1 LESIR
6 RSKLHLGQSIHS
18 DDYFLKEV
26 SALLDTANEGWAIIG
41 RGNTADIVKLSASEA
56 IKWLDRFPE
65 WEENVVKL
73 GFVSALRAA
82 IDPPPPPLG
91 PCNHSKVV
99 PYAEGLTEETVLCEK
114 CKHSMKKNIV
124 YE

>member
-1 LESIR
+1 
-6 RSKLHLGQSIHS
+6 
-18 DDYFLKEV
+18 V

-114 CKHSMKKNIV
+114 CTHPMKKNVV

>member
-1 LESIR
+1 MKNCTEVHSLSQNFISFDFGWRVSEDQNSNWDN
-6 RSKLHLGQSIHS
+6 QSILMII
-18 DDYFLKEV
+18 YILKEV
-26 SALLDTANEGWAIIG
+26 SPLLDTANEGWAIIG

-65 WEENVVKL
+65 WEENVAKL

-91 PCNHSKVV
+91 P
-99 PYAEGLTEETVLCEK
+99 
-114 CKHSMKKNIV
+114 
-124 YE
+124 